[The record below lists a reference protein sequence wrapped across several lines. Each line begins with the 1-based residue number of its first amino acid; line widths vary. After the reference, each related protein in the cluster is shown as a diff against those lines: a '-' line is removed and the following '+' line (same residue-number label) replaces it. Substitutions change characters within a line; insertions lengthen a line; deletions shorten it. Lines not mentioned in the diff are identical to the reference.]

1 MSLYGLKKFLITLT
15 LSLLPLSLNGVL
27 ALDFTSY
34 NIRVFEPN
42 MVKGYEVTD
51 LGELGKIISRMN
63 SEFISVQ
70 EIRNKQAFKK
80 FIKKNYK
87 HYEVVLGSCGG
98 TGRQH
103 VGFVYDKRVFRKVS
117 TYEDMRFSDIP
128 RKASVKRSR
137 GSLGCGSLRSV
148 LVGRFQ
154 YLATGRYFYAV
165 GVHLKAGG
173 TPSSME
179 RRWVQYNLL
188 VKLVKELTSSKIKD
202 IVIMGDFNTT
212 GYLEENEDYDRFKQ
226 MLSRA
231 KLKELSRDAPC
242 SAYWNKD
249 RNEYRYPNK
258 LDHVVANSGFLRKYP
273 SRSQTFSH
281 CKKVRCDIVT
291 ETKLGTSYEKV
302 SDHCPVNVSFK

>member
-1 MSLYGLKKFLITLT
+1 MSLYGLKTFLIIFS
-15 LSLLPLSLNGVL
+15 LSFKALF

-51 LGELGKIISRMN
+51 LGELGKIIDRMD

-80 FIKKNYK
+80 FINKNYR
-87 HYEVVLGSCGG
+87 HYEVILANCGG
-98 TGRQH
+98 TGKQH
-103 VGFVYDKRVFRKVS
+103 VGFVYDKRVFRNVS
-117 TYEDMRFSDIP
+117 SYEDMRFSDIP
-128 RKASVKRSR
+128 RRANIK
-137 GSLGCGSLRSV
+137 GSQRNLGCGSLRSV

-154 YLATGRYFYAV
+154 YKPTGRYFYAL

-173 TPSSME
+173 TTSSMQ
-179 RRWVQYNLL
+179 RRWVQYDLL
-188 VKLVKELTSSKIKD
+188 VKLVRELTSSKIKD
-202 IVIMGDFNTT
+202 LVVMGDFNTT
-212 GYLEENEDYDRFKQ
+212 GYMEENEDYDKFMS
-226 MLSRA
+226 MLRKA
-231 KLKELSRDAPC
+231 KLKEMSEEAQC

-258 LDHVVANSGFLRKYP
+258 LDHVIATAGFLKKYP
-273 SRSQTFSH
+273 VHSQTFSH
-281 CKKVRCDIVT
+281 CKKVSCDIVT